1 MNGTQAICRLLARE
15 PDHSGRHVD
24 IDDSVRIGAR
34 KIRNLSPKQ
43 AKLLAPRIDRGEVRL

>member
-1 MNGTQAICRLLARE
+1 LPASYTRT
-15 PDHSGRHVD
+15 DHSGRHVD